1 MANLFTAKPGK
12 HCKVDGGRGC
22 VECLPRTWGAETM
35 SKWTRRD
42 LVKAG
47 LAASATAIAGN
58 DLEAAA
64 REPRPS
70 APLAVFPQ
78 LSGATASTMR
88 ERLSLDFGWRFALG
102 NANDPDKDFGFGKLR
117 REGTFAKAG
126 RVDGPAAPRFD
137 DSAWHKVDLPHDWA
151 IDLPFVDDPI
161 LVEHGGKPL
170 GREYPE
176 TSIGWYRREF
186 VLPESDSGRRIY
198 VEFDGIF
205 RNATVFFN
213 GQFIATN
220 MSGYAP
226 LNLDLTDFAVFADK
240 ASTDRAAADQAKV
253 TAAGSDEAAAARI
266 RSGMQTSGRNVLVV
280 RVDASLDEG
289 WFYEGAGIYRH
300 VWLTKTAPVHLA
312 KWGTYVR
319 ADFGSVTGVVTSSDQ
334 ATVFVTSEVS
344 NDTDA
349 DVVARLHTALVDP
362 AGKMVGTVVSDPVTI
377 NSRDGHEFAGHT
389 IVWHPQIWSLE
400 SPNLYRAVNTLEVD
414 GKVIDQEPTTFGIRT
429 LRFDPENGFFLNGK
443 PVKIKGTCN
452 HQDHAGV
459 GVAIPDRIQAYR
471 LERLRWMGSNGCRT
485 SHNPPTPEFLDACDR
500 MGMLVMDETRMM
512 SSNPEGMSELER
524 LIKRDR
530 NHPSVVIWSL
540 GNEEPQQASLSGT
553 RIIRTMKGLQQKLD
567 PSRLSTAAMNG
578 SWGGVGISNAL
589 DVMGCNYRD
598 PLIDDYH
605 RSYPQQ
611 AMIGT
616 ETASTL
622 ATRGIYA
629 DDKVRGYMSAY
640 DTEKPSWGNTA
651 EEWWSFYD
659 EREFLAGGFAWT
671 GFDYRGETTPYK
683 WPCISSHFGI
693 LDTCGFAKDTAY
705 YYKAWWGNEPVLH
718 LLPHWN
724 WEGKEGQE
732 ISVWAYCN
740 QESVELFLNGTS
752 LGVQPVKKNGHLE
765 WKVTYA
771 PGVIEARA
779 SRGGKVV
786 LTEKRETSG
795 PAARMIVVADRPQ
808 IAADGRDV
816 AVINVSI
823 VDGEGR
829 PTPLAGNKVSFA
841 VSGPGIVIG
850 VGNGDPSCHEPDRYA
865 SDQTSQRSAFNGLC
879 MAIVQG
885 QRGEAGSITISLTSP
900 GLEPSTVTVNAV
912 TANVLPVV
920 G

>member
-1 MANLFTAKPGK
+1 MMG
-12 HCKVDGGRGC
+12 
-22 VECLPRTWGAETM
+22 
-35 SKWTRRD
+35 KWTRRD

-58 DLEAAA
+58 DLVAEAASPHSVA
-64 REPRPS
+64 STAMIPEVS
-70 APLAVFPQ
+70 
-78 LSGATASTMR
+78 ATAAAAMR

-126 RVDGPAAPRFD
+126 NVDGPAARRFD
-137 DSAWHKVDLPHDWA
+137 DSAWQKVDLPHDWA
-151 IDLPFVDDPI
+151 LELPFVDDPM

-170 GREYPE
+170 GREFPA

-186 VLPESDSGRRIY
+186 VLPESDSGRRIS

-213 GQFIATN
+213 GHFMATN

-226 LNLDLTDFAVFADK
+226 LILDLTDLANFADK
-240 ASTDRAAADQAKV
+240 ATTREGEDAVKQAVAGGYSGLAEGLRAQMQGP
-253 TAAGSDEAAAARI
+253 GS
-266 RSGMQTSGRNVLVV
+266 NVLVV

-300 VWLTKTAPVHLA
+300 VWLTKTAPVHMA

-319 ADFGSVTGVVTSSDQ
+319 PDFGSVTGVVTSSDQ
-334 ATVFVTSEVS
+334 ATIFVTSEVT

-362 AGKMVGTVVSDPVTI
+362 AGKTVATVTSEPAPI
-377 NSRDGHEFAGHT
+377 SSRDGHEFAAHT
-389 IVWHPQIWSLE
+389 IVWHPQIWSLA
-400 SPNLYRAVNTLEVD
+400 SPNLYRAINTLEVD
-414 GKVIDQEPTTFGIRT
+414 GKVVDQDATTFGIRT
-429 LRFDPENGFFLNGK
+429 LRFDADKGFFLNGE

-459 GVAIPDRIQAYR
+459 GAAIPDRIQAYR
-471 LERLRWMGSNGCRT
+471 LERLKWMGSNGCRT

-512 SSNPEGMSELER
+512 SSSPEGLSELKR
-524 LIKRDR
+524 LIQRDR

-540 GNEEPQQASLSGT
+540 ANEEPEQGNT
-553 RIIRTMKGLQQKLD
+553 RGARTVRTMKALQQKLD
-567 PSRLSTAAMNG
+567 PSRLCTTAMNG
-578 SWGGVGISNAL
+578 GWGGVVVSTVV
-589 DVMGCNYRD
+589 DVQGCNYRD
-598 PLIDDYH
+598 GEIDAFH
-605 RSYPQQ
+605 KQYPDKP
-611 AMIGT
+611 MIGT

-629 DDKVRGYMSAY
+629 NDKVRGYMSAY
-640 DTEKPSWGNTA
+640 DDQKPAWGNTA
-651 EEWWSFYD
+651 EEWWSFYA
-659 EREFLAGGFAWT
+659 EREYLAGGFAWT

-705 YYKAWWGNEPVLH
+705 YYKTWWGNEPVLH
-718 LLPHWN
+718 ILPHWN

-740 QESVELFLNGTS
+740 QESVELFLNGKS
-752 LGVQPVKKNGHLE
+752 LGSQPVKKNGHLE

-771 PGVIEARA
+771 PGMIEARA
-779 SRGGKVV
+779 SSGGKVV
-786 LTEKRETSG
+786 LTEKRETAG
-795 PAARMIVVADRPQ
+795 PAAKITAVADRPQ

-816 AVINVSI
+816 GVINVTI
-823 VDGEGR
+823 VDKQGR
-829 PTPLAGNKVSFA
+829 LVPLADNKISFA
-841 VSGPGIVIG
+841 VSGPGTVLG
-850 VGNGDPSCHEPDRYA
+850 VGNGDPSCHEPDRY
-865 SDQTSQRSAFNGLC
+865 SHEETSQRSAFNGLC

-885 QRGEAGSITISLTSP
+885 RRGAPGSIVVNLTSP
-900 GLEPSTVTVNAV
+900 GLEPSEITIHA
-912 TANVLPVV
+912 AQEAPLPVV
-920 G
+920 D